1 MREERQEDKTS
12 KKRALDKRWGEER
25 WGEVKRLD
33 ERRGEERSKE
43 NGKNKQAVG
52 GLGNKCNKRRKE
64 NWGDW

>member
-25 WGEVKRLD
+25 WGEETRWK
-33 ERRGEERSKE
+33 ERRGKE
-43 NGKNKQAVG
+43 NGKNKQAMG
-52 GLGNKCNKRRKE
+52 GLGNKCNERRKE